1 MTVREIQFVAPG
13 KAELR
18 TVEVREPG
26 ESDVVVETVVS
37 SVSAG
42 TEKANLLGDPNVAG
56 GAKVDMEHYF
66 PRALGYSSSGVVKSV
81 GKAVKHY
88 KPGDRVSVYRGS
100 KHRDYNIVPEDLL
113 VPVPENVSFETA
125 ALGYITSFPL
135 SAVRKTHASVGEA
148 ALVMG
153 EGLLGQIATLFLR
166 QAGCAPIIA
175 ADPVGS
181 RRERALSLGAD
192 YAFDPTDPAFAENV
206 RHVTGGG
213 AKVCIEVTGRGK
225 GLDQALDCMARFGR
239 VALLGCTRDSNFTID
254 YYGKVH
260 APGITLIGA
269 HNNARPQKE
278 SYDDCYTNYDDI
290 ACMMKMQSL
299 GRFDLD
305 TLIADTRDP
314 ADCAAVYADLA
325 ANPAFPTV
333 TQFRWK

>member
-18 TVEVREPG
+18 TVEVPEPG
-26 ESDVVVETVVS
+26 DRDVVVETVVS

-56 GAKVDMEHYF
+56 GAKVDMEHYY
-66 PRALGYSSSGVVKSV
+66 PRALGYSSAGTVVRT
-81 GKAVKHY
+81 GGAVTRVKE
-88 KPGDRVSVYRGS
+88 GDRVVVYWG
-100 KHRDYNIVPEDLL
+100 KHRDYNSVSEQNVVKIPDNVPF
-113 VPVPENVSFETA
+113 SAA
-125 ALGYITSFPL
+125 ALSFIGTFPL
-135 SAVRKTHASVGEA
+135 AAIRKTHAAIGEA

-153 EGLLGQIATLFLR
+153 EGTLGNLATLFLR
-166 QAGCAPIIA
+166 EAGCAPVVA
-175 ADPVGS
+175 VDPVEA
-181 RRERALSLGAD
+181 RREKALLLGAD

-206 RHVTGGG
+206 KRVTGGG
-213 AKVCIEVTGRGK
+213 AKVCVEVTGRGK

-260 APGITLIGA
+260 FPGITLIGA
-269 HNNARPQKE
+269 HTRARPDLE
-278 SYDDCYTNYDDI
+278 SRDDCYTHIDDI
-290 ACMMKMQSL
+290 ASILKMQSL

-325 ANPAFPTV
+325 SNPAFPTV